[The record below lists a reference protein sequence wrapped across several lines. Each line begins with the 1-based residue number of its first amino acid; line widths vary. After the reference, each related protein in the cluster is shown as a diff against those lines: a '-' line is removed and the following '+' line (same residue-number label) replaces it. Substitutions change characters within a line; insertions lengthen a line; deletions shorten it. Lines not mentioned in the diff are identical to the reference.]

1 MSCVSSVAFE
11 AKGWRCVVYATEVH
25 VDVAKG
31 QKYLSILRTVHTRR
45 VPEPRRPPWR
55 PREHTDIQRW
65 LTRAALYANR

>member
-25 VDVAKG
+25 LDVAKG
-31 QKYLSILRTVHTRR
+31 QKYLLRTHAPRAR
-45 VPEPRRPPWR
+45 AARRPPWR
-55 PREHTDIQRW
+55 PREHTDTQRW